1 MIHDFTYLQPG
12 SVKEALAMLAEHQ
25 DDCKIICGGQSLLI
39 VMRQGLVQTDYLL
52 DIKRLNEL
60 SYIDY
65 NDKDGL
71 KLGAT
76 TTHRAIEKSPVIAGK
91 YPVLVDMEH
100 KLASIQVRNWG
111 TIGGNLAHADAAGDP
126 APVLIALGASVKI
139 GSADGE
145 RTMPLEEFYT
155 DLFETALQPGEMV
168 IEVLVPP
175 PAPKT
180 ATTYQKF
187 NLLESDQG
195 IVAVAVSITLDD
207 AGACKTARIVLGN
220 AAPTSIRAKKA
231 EALLAGKKLTDALF
245 EKAGEAAGEECEP
258 VGDIHASE
266 EYRRHLITVLTRRMA
281 KAAFE
286 QAKKM
291 G

>member
-12 SVKEALAMLAEHQ
+12 SVKEALAMLAEYK

-39 VMRQGLVQTDYLL
+39 VMRQGLVQTEYLI

-60 SYIDY
+60 SYIKYD
-65 NDKDGL
+65 DKGGL

-76 TTHRAIEKSPVIAGK
+76 TTHRSIEKSDVIAKK
-91 YPVLVDMEH
+91 YPILVDMEH

-126 APVLIALGASVKI
+126 APVLIALDASVKL
-139 GSADGE
+139 GSAKGE

-155 DLFETALQPGEMV
+155 DLFETAMEPGEM
-168 IEVLVPP
+168 ILEVQVPA

-180 ATTYQKF
+180 ATAYQKF

-195 IVAVAVSITLDD
+195 IVAVAVAITLD
-207 AGACKTARIVLGN
+207 GNGTCKGARIVLGN

-231 EALLAGKKLTDALF
+231 EAVLVGKKLTDALF
-245 EKAGEAAGEECEP
+245 EKAGEAASEECEP

-266 EYRRHLITVLTRRMA
+266 EYRRHLINVLTKRMA